1 LYTSAY
7 ERGILMSS
15 LC

>member
-1 LYTSAY
+1 LYTSAH

-15 LC
+15 LY

>member
-15 LC
+15 LY